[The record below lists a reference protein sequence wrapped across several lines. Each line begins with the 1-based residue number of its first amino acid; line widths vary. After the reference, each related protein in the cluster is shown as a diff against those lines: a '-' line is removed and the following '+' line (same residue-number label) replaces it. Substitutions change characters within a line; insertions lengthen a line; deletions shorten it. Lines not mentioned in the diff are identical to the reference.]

1 MKQLTITIACLLAG
15 ALTACNQQG
24 KENAAVKA
32 DSVMTTATQTHEP
45 QSDLQPI
52 AGKYPDA
59 VCGMPYDTT
68 YHEFSV
74 YKKDTLYFCS
84 PTCKRVFDKN
94 PEKYASKLGL

>member
-1 MKQLTITIACLLAG
+1 MKQIIHTGVFIGLLTLVIGACSEAPKKPSLEDATVKPAEQAPAPIQKPVIASKL
-15 ALTACNQQG
+15 
-24 KENAAVKA
+24 
-32 DSVMTTATQTHEP
+32 
-45 QSDLQPI
+45 
-52 AGKYPDA
+52 PDA

-68 YHEFSV
+68 YHELSV